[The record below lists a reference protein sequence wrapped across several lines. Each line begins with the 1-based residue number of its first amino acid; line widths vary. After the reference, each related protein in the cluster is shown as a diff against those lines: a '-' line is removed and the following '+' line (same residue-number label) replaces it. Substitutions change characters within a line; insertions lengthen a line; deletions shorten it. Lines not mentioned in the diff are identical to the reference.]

1 MASNFGYVKLNRSP
15 QLLNLLE
22 TDHQAFVMLTWIA
35 VRANRETGQAMIG
48 DWQKMGVTSEAT
60 YRRIKNRIQAA
71 GLATFKA
78 TNKGTL
84 ATLVNISIFDIN
96 QIESDEQSD
105 EQTDEQT
112 LKKPTS
118 QPTTNKNF
126 KELFIKEIKEYGVS
140 EKSVKEW
147 LKIRTAK
154 RNQESALKKQAVYF
168 QRLIDEGY
176 EAQKIFDVLVEN
188 AWVGIKPTEA
198 YFMTALTGG
207 TKDVKD
213 RLTDTS
219 WAGVAASDKFTFR
232 DLRSNLP
239 RLDEKQKRTANSGR

>member
-1 MASNFGYVKLNRSP
+1 MPHNCGYIKLNRSP

-48 DWQKMGVTSEAT
+48 DWRKMGVTSEAT

-96 QIESDEQSD
+96 RVEAD

-112 LKKPTS
+112 DEQSPKKPTT

-126 KELFIKEIKEYGVS
+126 KELFLKEIQEYGVS

-154 RNQESALKKQAVYF
+154 RNQESALKKQAGYF
-168 QRLIDEGY
+168 EQLINKGY
-176 EAQKIFDVLVEN
+176 EAQKIFDVLVDN
-188 AWVGIKPTEA
+188 AWVGIKPTEP
-198 YFMTALTGG
+198 YFISALNGG
-207 TKDVKD
+207 PKDVTD

-219 WAGVAASDKFTFR
+219 WAGNATSDQPAIR
-232 DLRSNLP
+232 DVRPDLP
-239 RLDEKQKRTANSGR
+239 RLDAEQKRRANSRS